1 MATFIKGKINLSKD
15 ELRKVGVEL
24 EKIKADLKDKGFG
37 KFDISDLS
45 EYEIAALYI
54 LDGMVKYQEESNIGI
69 KMTSQTLELYDYH
82 KRQKTIDN
90 VIESLNFIRD
100 TK

>member
-1 MATFIKGKINLSKD
+1 MGAFTKGNINLSKD
-15 ELRKVGVEL
+15 DLRRIGVKL
-24 EKIKADLKDKGFG
+24 EKIKLNLKDKGFG
-37 KFDISDLS
+37 KFDASDLS

-69 KMTSQTLELYDYH
+69 KMTSKELELYDYR
-82 KRQKTIDN
+82 KRQETIDN
-90 VIESLNFIRD
+90 VIKSLNFIRD